1 MKVRITRGDLSI
13 GLELLSSRG
22 DRIDWQKSA
31 EGIVNSATE
40 VKART

>member
-13 GLELLSSRG
+13 SLVLLSSRG

-31 EGIVNSATE
+31 DGIGGSATE
-40 VKART
+40 PKART